1 MIINNGLSGAEVVE
15 NDRATVTKRGGIVEK
30 TIEQGRWI
38 QEHSSPAL
46 PTVLELTNDGYVME
60 RLDHLSYSEVRA
72 EDVVRLLREHVWS
85 KPAAVP
91 ASGETYEL
99 LRSKVL
105 ANIDKS
111 ELRSNSGLVTGALF
125 AAESAARSALA
136 RPAALAHGDATAENV
151 MRRRGYGPVLIDPI
165 PATLT
170 VPDAPCVDIGKML
183 QSANGWEA
191 AKYGTDAKAYSVA
204 DVRAAVDDDFL
215 FSAGQAWAVVHVIRA
230 LPYVMRQAP
239 HALKRVEQVLV
250 DMLATGG
257 FYDEM
262 VL

>member
-15 NDRATVTKRGGIVEK
+15 NNQATVTKRGGIVEK

-38 QEHSSPAL
+38 QEHASLAL
-46 PTVLELTNDGYVME
+46 PVVFELTDDGYVME
-60 RLDHLSYSEVRA
+60 RLDHVGYSEVRA
-72 EDVVRLLREHVWS
+72 ADVVRLLREHVWS

-91 ASGETYEL
+91 ASKDTYEL
-99 LRSKVL
+99 LRNKVL
-105 ANIDKS
+105 TNINK
-111 ELRSNSGLVTGALF
+111 SGLDSDQELTAAVLF

-136 RPAALAHGDATAENV
+136 QPAALAHGDATAENV
-151 MRRRGYGPVLIDPI
+151 MHRRGYGPVLIDPI

-191 AKYGTDAKAYSVA
+191 AKYGTEAEAYSIA
-204 DVRAAVDDDFL
+204 DVRAAVKDDAL

-239 HALKRVEQVLV
+239 HALERVKRVLTNTLE
-250 DMLATGG
+250 TGG
-257 FYDEM
+257 FYDEV